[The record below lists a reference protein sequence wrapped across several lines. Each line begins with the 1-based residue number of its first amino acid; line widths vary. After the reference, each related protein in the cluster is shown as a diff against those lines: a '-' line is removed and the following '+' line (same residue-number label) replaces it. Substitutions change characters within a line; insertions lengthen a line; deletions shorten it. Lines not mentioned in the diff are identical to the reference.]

1 MSSNLKK
8 LKSNFSDKELF
19 NLALTHKSASKKNNE
34 RLEFLGDAI
43 INFYVTLKLYEN
55 YTDIQEGKLTRLRA
69 SLVSR
74 EFLNDLGLAIGLSK
88 AVKLGKGESTENNSI
103 VGNAFEA
110 VVGAIFL
117 DTGLEDTK
125 QFLDTLY
132 SEEFSKL
139 KPLEDWKDSK
149 SQLQEILQKQGLAL
163 PKYKVVD
170 RGPKYNE
177 DRFEI
182 NCTSPDLDISAT
194 GKGKSRK
201 IAEQEAAKLLL
212 EVSLIGK
219 TNVGKSTLL
228 NKLIE
233 QKVSITSRKPQTTRQ
248 RLLGIK
254 TKDRNQIIYV
264 DTPGFHQGHQRA
276 LNKFMNKVA
285 LSSIE
290 GVDIV
295 LFVVEALNFTETD
308 SHLLKQISNENN
320 HVILVINKIDKI
332 TKKEKLIPFVDEISK
347 FFTFSEV
354 IPISALK
361 GKNIDI
367 LEKEISARLPVGN
380 HLYPKDQIADTSER
394 FLTSEIIR
402 EKCITRVGDEVPYR
416 LTVIIDSFKEEE
428 SLITIDGTI
437 FVEKKSQKGIVIG
450 EQGKRLKSIGTAARK
465 DLEKM
470 LGSKVMLRLWVKV
483 KKDWTN
489 DQGAM
494 NSMGYKIV

>member
-1 MSSNLKK
+1 MKNKK
-8 LKSNFSDKELF
+8 
-19 NLALTHKSASKKNNE
+19 E
-34 RLEFLGDAI
+34 R
-43 INFYVTLKLYEN
+43 
-55 YTDIQEGKLTRLRA
+55 
-69 SLVSR
+69 
-74 EFLNDLGLAIGLSK
+74 
-88 AVKLGKGESTENNSI
+88 
-103 VGNAFEA
+103 
-110 VVGAIFL
+110 
-117 DTGLEDTK
+117 TGM
-125 QFLDTLY
+125 
-132 SEEFSKL
+132 
-139 KPLEDWKDSK
+139 
-149 SQLQEILQKQGLAL
+149 
-163 PKYKVVD
+163 
-170 RGPKYNE
+170 
-177 DRFEI
+177 
-182 NCTSPDLDISAT
+182 
-194 GKGKSRK
+194 
-201 IAEQEAAKLLL
+201 
-212 EVSLIGK
+212 VSLIGK

-254 TKDRNQIIYV
+254 TKERNQIIYV

-308 SHLLKQISNENN
+308 SHLLKRISNENN

-367 LEKEISARLPVGN
+367 LEKEISARLPVGS

-416 LTVIIDSFKEEE
+416 LTVITVSYTHLTLPTK
-428 SLITIDGTI
+428 
-437 FVEKKSQKGIVIG
+437 
-450 EQGKRLKSIGTAARK
+450 A
-465 DLEKM
+465 
-470 LGSKVMLRLWVKV
+470 
-483 KKDWTN
+483 
-489 DQGAM
+489 
-494 NSMGYKIV
+494 